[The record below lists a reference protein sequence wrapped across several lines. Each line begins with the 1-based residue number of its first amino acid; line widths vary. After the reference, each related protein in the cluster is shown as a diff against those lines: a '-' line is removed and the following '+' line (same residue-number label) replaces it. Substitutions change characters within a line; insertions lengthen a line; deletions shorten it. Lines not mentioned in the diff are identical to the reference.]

1 MRAGGHASEDKSRSY
16 ISLESNIEREK
27 KSRSRQR
34 SPQDD
39 DDSDVDEP
47 RINFTGVRSAAA
59 MRSLQLE
66 ELGASSTTNS
76 PHGESYVT
84 NSNSSTLWLLFNQK
98 GYLVGQSNNG
108 MAAIIK
114 IFPFYS

>member
-59 MRSLQLE
+59 MRSIQLE

-76 PHGESYVT
+76 PHGESYM
-84 NSNSSTLWLLFNQK
+84 LQIIIHQPCDC
-98 GYLVGQSNNG
+98 YLIRRG
-108 MAAIIK
+108 I
-114 IFPFYS
+114 

>member
-16 ISLESNIEREK
+16 ISLEGNIAREK
-27 KSRSRQR
+27 QSRSRQR

-84 NSNSSTLWLLFNQK
+84 NSNSSTLWLLFFK